1 MSSTGTVAGST
12 NKMCSTNMKV
22 SDMKIIASELNA
34 KHSLNLPIRKLRK
47 NELEFLLGINQF
59 HKLDIDRPK
68 MGKGFLKDVFKGIS
82 LLSEGISKGV
92 SKIKEILFFPP
103 DKLPPSSEKVYKR
116 HAKKKIKFIQ
126 VRRVPLQSII
136 RKFLNL
142 VSFGALERKLKSLN
156 YDEIFHLSLYITFED
171 GKDITVEKNQR
182 INITED
188 YPYKG
193 KSGLQGKDVDPNLLG
208 MTLEELLAKAL
219 EKMGK
224 LNFFQYSAQN
234 RNCQDFTN
242 GILDANGLNNADLR
256 KFIKQDATSIFESL
270 PEFMKDFSQAITD
283 TAGKAQQII
292 EGGRAKGRATKR
304 TKGRAKKRQLSERK

>member
-1 MSSTGTVAGST
+1 
-12 NKMCSTNMKV
+12 MKV
-22 SDMKIIASELNA
+22 SEMRIIADELNA
-34 KHSLNLPIRKLRK
+34 KHSLNLPISKLRK
-47 NELEFLLGINQF
+47 NELEFLLGINEF
-59 HKLDIDRPK
+59 NIDRPK

-82 LLSEGISKGV
+82 EGISKGV
-92 SKIKEILFFPP
+92 SKIKEALFFPP

-126 VRRVPLQSII
+126 VRRVPLQSMI

-188 YPYKG
+188 YPYKA

-208 MTLEELLAKAL
+208 TSETKMTLEELLAKAL

-224 LNFFQYSAQN
+224 LNFFQYSAEN
-234 RNCQDFTN
+234 RNCQDFVS

-292 EGGRAKGRATKR
+292 EGGRRAKKR
-304 TKGRAKKRQLSERK
+304 TASVASSAKKRQLRKRVSRVQHK

>member
-1 MSSTGTVAGST
+1 
-12 NKMCSTNMKV
+12 MKV
-22 SDMKIIASELNA
+22 RDMKIIASELNT

-47 NELEFLLGINQF
+47 NELEFLLGINEF
-59 HKLDIDRPK
+59 HIDRPK
-68 MGKGFLKDVFKGIS
+68 MGKGFFKDVLRGI
-82 LLSEGISKGV
+82 SEGISKGV

-103 DKLPPSSEKVYKR
+103 DKLPPSAKR
-116 HAKKKIKFIQ
+116 VFDKYAQKKIKFIQ

-171 GKDITVEKNQR
+171 DKAIIVEKNQR

-193 KSGLQGKDVDPNLLG
+193 KSGLQGKDVDPSLLG

-219 EKMGK
+219 KKIGK

-234 RNCQDFTN
+234 RNCQDFVN

-292 EGGRAKGRATKR
+292 EGGRAKKRSKKAKPKRSR
-304 TKGRAKKRQLSERK
+304 TKKKK